1 MEPVKAGIV
10 GCGNISDIY
19 LQMNERF
26 EAIQIIACTDLNF
39 AQASKQAEKYRGV
52 TAQTMDDFFA
62 NEQIEIVINLTIPSA
77 HYVVH
82 KRALEAGKHSY
93 GEKPLALTIEEAIE
107 LKELA
112 KAKNVLLGAAPD
124 TFLGGG
130 LQTCK
135 KLIED
140 GWIGRPVA
148 ANGFMMSHGP
158 ESWHPN
164 PEFFYKVGA
173 GPLFDMGPYYLTAL
187 ISILGPI
194 RRLTSSTG
202 KAFEERF
209 ATGPANYGEKIT
221 VETPTHLSSVLDF
234 HNGVI
239 ATLTTSFDVWGSQ
252 TPNLEIHGTTG
263 SIQLPD
269 PNTFGGP
276 VFIKRQ
282 GAEGFTEVPLIYGF
296 QENSRGLGV
305 LDMAQAILE
314 KREPRASGDL
324 AYHVLE
330 AMHGVLRSSEEG
342 THYNME
348 STCQKPDA
356 LPLTMTAKGF
366 A

>member
-1 MEPVKAGIV
+1 MEFVKAGIV

-26 EAIQIIACTDLNF
+26 EAIQIIACTDLNYT
-39 AQASKQAEKYRGV
+39 QAVKQAEKYRGV
-52 TAQTMDDFFA
+52 SAQTMDEFFA
-62 NEQIEIVINLTIPSA
+62 NEEIEIVINLTIPSA

-93 GEKPLALTIEEAIE
+93 GEKPLALTMEEANE
-107 LKELA
+107 LQELA
-112 KAKNVLLGAAPD
+112 KENNVLLGAAPD

-135 KLIED
+135 KIIED
-140 GWIGRPVA
+140 GWIGRPIA

-194 RRLTSSTG
+194 DRLTSSTG

-209 ATGPANYGEKIT
+209 ATGASNFGETIK
-221 VETPTHLSSVLDF
+221 VETPTHLSSILDF
-234 HNGVI
+234 KEGVI
-239 ATLTTSFDVWGSQ
+239 ATLTTSFDVWGSK
-252 TPNLEIHGTTG
+252 TPHLEIHGTTG

-276 VFIKRQ
+276 IYMKRQ
-282 GAEGFTEVPLIYGF
+282 NADSFTEIPLLYGF
-296 QENSRGLGV
+296 QQNSRGLGV
-305 LDMAQAILE
+305 LDLAQAILD
-314 KREPRASGDL
+314 KREPRASGHL
-324 AYHVLE
+324 AHHVLE
-330 AMHGVLRSSEEG
+330 AMHGILSSSEDG
-342 THYNME
+342 THYKMQ
-348 STCQKPDA
+348 STCEKPDS